1 MVALRR
7 RSTDNVVYGGIEA
20 GGTKF
25 VCLVGSGPDNVQAE
39 TSFPTTSPEETI
51 GRAVAFFARYRGKR
65 RLKAIGIG
73 SFGPV
78 DLNPVSTTFGYIT

>member
-39 TSFPTTSPEETI
+39 ISFRPPHPKKPLAELSPFSLGIEENV
-51 GRAVAFFARYRGKR
+51 G
-65 RLKAIGIG
+65 
-73 SFGPV
+73 
-78 DLNPVSTTFGYIT
+78 